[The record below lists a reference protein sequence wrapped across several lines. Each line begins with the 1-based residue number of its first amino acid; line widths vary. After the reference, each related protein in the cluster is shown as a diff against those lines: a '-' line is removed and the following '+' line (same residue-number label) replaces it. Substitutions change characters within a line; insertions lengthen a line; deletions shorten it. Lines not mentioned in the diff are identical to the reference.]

1 MKLRTKFAI
10 ALVTVMLVLSGV
22 VLGSVELFKQQTV
35 ADERESINET
45 ANLTA
50 RQIESTVETRR
61 EEVRLFAAQN
71 IDDPGATGEY
81 LPRFVNQTPFFAA
94 QTIAPNGTIVDFR
107 GGLPAEQREAAI
119 GNRVDNRSHVAA
131 ALGGDVAVSQPER
144 VPGTNVT
151 VLRIAAP
158 LFEESPDNIASAS
171 NPDGALVGAIY
182 IDFSNFFT
190 TARTVRTSEQSVAV
204 YDTVDGE
211 RLTLLRPDKSFE
223 RNLTATQTL
232 GLRGWEW
239 TIQITRDR
247 SALEDRLDNLLFVQG
262 SSLALVLG
270 SLVALGVWEY
280 RTNLRQAERL
290 LDGFLAIQRGEY
302 DHSLSLTAADEW
314 ERISDGFGDLAQ
326 GLAAREAALRE
337 REQRL
342 DVLNRVLRHNVRNE
356 MSIIHNYADI
366 IREFTDDDQLESA
379 AGTILAAGGE
389 LIDLSDKARQIRSA
403 FDEADRRH
411 GFDAAALVADAVD
424 DVGGEFPDAEIHHA
438 VPEGVTVVGL
448 PALDT
453 ALENVLENACEHN
466 DADEPRVEV
475 DVTFD
480 PEASPERE
488 WPPTLDHDA
497 TAPDEDATAAGK
509 EATTADGGDT
519 DPLDPGRLAEGETTG
534 LARIAVAD
542 DGPGIPAHEHE
553 VLTAGEETALEHG
566 SGLGLW
572 LVFWVVGKSGGELGF
587 ADNDPRGSIVT
598 MTLPATGPLHGV

>member
-10 ALVTVMLVLSGV
+10 ALITVMLVLSTV

-35 ADERESINET
+35 EDERQSINET

-71 IDDPGATGEY
+71 VDDPNATGEY

-94 QTIAPNGTIVDFR
+94 QAVSENGTVMDFR
-107 GGLPAEQREAAI
+107 GGLPEEQREAAI
-119 GNRVDNRSHVAA
+119 GTHVGNRSHVAA
-131 ALGGDVAVSQPER
+131 ALDGDVAVSEPEQ

-158 LFEESPDNIASAS
+158 IFEESPSDIESAS

-190 TARTVRTSEQSVAV
+190 TARTVRTSEQTVAV

-211 RLTLLRPDKSFE
+211 RLTLLQPDRSFE
-223 RNLTATQTL
+223 QNLTATQTF

-247 SALEDRLDNLLFVQG
+247 SELEQRLDNLLFVQG
-262 SSLALVLG
+262 LSLALVLG

-290 LDGFLAIQRGEY
+290 LDGFVAIQRGDY
-302 DHSLSLTAADEW
+302 DYSLSLTAADEW
-314 ERISDGFGDLAQ
+314 ERIGEGYTDLAQ
-326 GLAAREAALRE
+326 GLAARESALRE

-366 IREFTDDDQLESA
+366 IKDFTDDDQLESA
-379 AGTILAAGGE
+379 AETVLDAGSE
-389 LIDLSDKARQIRSA
+389 LIALSDKARQIRSA

-411 GFDAAALVADAVD
+411 GFDAADLVADAVED
-424 DVGGEFPDAEIHHA
+424 IGGEFPDAEFGHS
-438 VPEGVTVVGL
+438 VPEDITVVGL
-448 PALDT
+448 PALDM

-466 DADEPRVEV
+466 DADDPHIGI
-475 DVTFD
+475 DVRFD
-480 PEASPERE
+480 SAAQPEEER
-488 WPPTLDHDA
+488 PPTLDLDG
-497 TAPDEDATAAGK
+497 DDGENEES
-509 EATTADGGDT
+509 EAKAEP
-519 DPLDPGRLAEGETTG
+519 DPLDADQLGETETTG
-534 LARIAVAD
+534 LAHIAVAD
-542 DGPGIPAHEHE
+542 NGPGIPDHEYE

-572 LVFWVVGKSGGELGF
+572 VIFWIVDKSGGELTF
-587 ADNDPRGSIVT
+587 EDNDPRGSVVT
-598 MTLPATGPLHGV
+598 MTLPAAGPPEGV

>member
-10 ALVTVMLVLSGV
+10 ALVLVMLVLSTV
-22 VLGSVELFKQQTV
+22 VLGSVELFKRQTV
-35 ADERESINET
+35 DDERQSINET

-61 EEVRLFAAQN
+61 EEVRLFAAQ
-71 IDDPGATGEY
+71 DVTDPAATGEY

-94 QTIAPNGTIVDFR
+94 QTVAANGTIVDFR

-119 GNRVDNRSHVAA
+119 GTDVSNRSHVAA
-131 ALGGDVAVSQPER
+131 ALGGDVAISEPER

-151 VLRIAAP
+151 ILRVAAP
-158 LFEESPDNIASAS
+158 IFEESPSDIESAS
-171 NPDGALVGAIY
+171 NPDAALVGAIY

-204 YDTVDGE
+204 YDTVGGE

-223 RNLTATQTL
+223 RNLTATQTF

-239 TIQITRDR
+239 TIRVTRDR
-247 SALEDRLDNLLFVQG
+247 SELEQRLDNLLAVQG
-262 SSLALVLG
+262 LSLTLVLG

-290 LDGFLAIQRGEY
+290 LDGFVAIERGEY

-314 ERISDGFGDLAQ
+314 ERIGDGFGDLAQ
-326 GLAAREAALRE
+326 GLAAREDALRE

-366 IREFTDDDQLESA
+366 IRDFTDDDQLESA
-379 AGTILAAGGE
+379 AGTILDAGGE
-389 LIDLSDKARQIRSA
+389 LIGLSDKARQIRAA
-403 FDEADRRH
+403 FDDADRRH
-411 GFDAAALVADAVD
+411 GFDAADLVADAVGA
-424 DVGGEFPDAEIHHA
+424 VGEEFPEAEISHT
-438 VPEGVTVVGL
+438 VPTDITVVGL
-448 PALDT
+448 PALDK

-466 DADEPRVEV
+466 DADEPEI
-475 DVTFD
+475 DVAVRFD
-480 PEASPERE
+480 PAAQPERE
-488 WPPTLDHDA
+488 RPPTLDL
-497 TAPDEDATAAGK
+497 
-509 EATTADGGDT
+509 DGDL
-519 DPLDPGRLAEGETTG
+519 P
-534 LARIAVAD
+534 D
-542 DGPGIPAHEHE
+542 DGPGADEAPPDPLDDDRRDEAATTGRVHVTVTDNGPGIPEQESA

-572 LVFWVVGKSGGELGF
+572 LVFWVVDKSGGELTF
-587 ADNDPRGSIVT
+587 ADNDPRGSVVT
-598 MTLPATGPLHGV
+598 LVLPAAGPPDGP

>member
-10 ALVTVMLVLSGV
+10 ALVTVMLVLSAV

-35 ADERESINET
+35 ADERQSINET

-61 EEVRLFAAQN
+61 EEVRLFAAQD
-71 IDDPGATGEY
+71 IGDPDATGEY
-81 LPRFVNQTPFFAA
+81 LPRFVDQTPFFAA
-94 QTIAPNGTIVDFR
+94 QTVSENGTVVDFR
-107 GGLPAEQREAAI
+107 GGLPADQREAAI
-119 GNRVDNRSHVAA
+119 GTYAGNRSHVAD
-131 ALGGDVAVSQPER
+131 ALDGDVAVSEPER

-151 VLRIAAP
+151 ILRIAAP
-158 LFEESPDNIASAS
+158 IFEESPSDIEAAS

-211 RLTLLRPDKSFE
+211 RLTLLRADKSFE
-223 RNLTATQTL
+223 RNLTATQTF
-232 GLRGWEW
+232 GLRDWEW
-239 TIQITRDR
+239 TIRITRDR
-247 SALEDRLDNLLFVQG
+247 SALAERLDNLLFVQG
-262 SSLALVLG
+262 LSLALVLG

-280 RTNLRQAERL
+280 RTNLRQAEQL
-290 LDGFLAIQRGEY
+290 LDGFVAIQRGEY

-314 ERISDGFGDLAQ
+314 ERISDGFGDLAG
-326 GLAAREAALRE
+326 GLAAREEALRE

-366 IREFTDDDQLESA
+366 IRDFTDDDQLASA
-379 AGTILAAGGE
+379 AGTILDAGGE
-389 LIDLSDKARQIRSA
+389 LIALSDKARQIRSA
-403 FDEADRRH
+403 FDDADRRH
-411 GFDAAALVADAVD
+411 GFDAADLVADAAAD
-424 DVGGEFPDAEIHHA
+424 IGGEFPEVDIGHS
-438 VPEGVTVVGL
+438 VPEGVTVAGL
-448 PALDT
+448 PALDM

-466 DADEPRVEV
+466 DADDPRVDV

-480 PEASPERE
+480 PAASPERE
-488 WPPTLDHDA
+488 RPPTLDF
-497 TAPDEDATAAGK
+497 
-509 EATTADGGDT
+509 DGGSTSGDDEPEP
-519 DPLDPGRLAEGETTG
+519 DPLDDEQRDSSETTG

-542 DGPGIPAHEHE
+542 NGPGIPDHEYE

-572 LVFWVVGKSGGELGF
+572 LVYWVVEKSGGELTF
-587 ADNDPRGSIVT
+587 EDNDPHGAIVT
-598 MTLPATGPLHGV
+598 MTLPAAGPPNVGLSESET